1 MKVVKYDS
9 KLPTIPAGNHQ
20 VKKPK
25 VSKRNTQRKVKPC
38 DYDPRGCTRP

>member
-1 MKVVKYDS
+1 MKVVKYDP
-9 KLPTIPAGNHQ
+9 KLPTVPAGNGQ

-25 VSKRNTQRKVKPC
+25 VSKRKVKRC